1 MCNCHSESEQRLREH
16 VQQQLPT
23 GATDLTV
30 ELQGYVFG
38 LGGSEGVSHR
48 AACPVEI
55 QFQAPKKSGGMK
67 NVKQKSFLRASYCPF
82 CGEKYDK

>member
-16 VQQQLPT
+16 AQKQLPA
-23 GATDLTV
+23 GATGLDV

-38 LGGSEGVSHR
+38 IGDGEVSHR

-55 QFQAPKKSGGMK
+55 QYQAPKKSGGMK
-67 NVKQKSFLRASYCPF
+67 TVKQKTFLQATFCPS
-82 CGEKYDK
+82 CGVKYA

>member
-16 VQQQLPT
+16 VETKLPA
-23 GATDLTV
+23 GATGLSV

-38 LGGSEGVSHR
+38 ISRADGVSHR

-55 QFQAPKKSGGMK
+55 QYQAPKKAGGMK
-67 NVKQKSFLRASYCPF
+67 TVKQKTYLRATFCPF
-82 CGEKYDK
+82 CGVKYA